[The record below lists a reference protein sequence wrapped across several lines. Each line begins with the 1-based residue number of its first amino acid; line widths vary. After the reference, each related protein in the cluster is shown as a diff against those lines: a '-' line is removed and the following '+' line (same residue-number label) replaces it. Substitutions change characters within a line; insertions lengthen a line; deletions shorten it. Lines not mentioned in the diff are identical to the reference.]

1 MQSDGMACTW
11 DGCGRADADADV
23 QPMVSANKKDVW
35 ACLCSEHREKL
46 FACITQGP
54 RLMVGAWVRAQG
66 GARAA
71 ADRMRGQRV

>member
-1 MQSDGMACTW
+1 
-11 DGCGRADADADV
+11 
-23 QPMVSANKKDVW
+23 MVSANKKDVW